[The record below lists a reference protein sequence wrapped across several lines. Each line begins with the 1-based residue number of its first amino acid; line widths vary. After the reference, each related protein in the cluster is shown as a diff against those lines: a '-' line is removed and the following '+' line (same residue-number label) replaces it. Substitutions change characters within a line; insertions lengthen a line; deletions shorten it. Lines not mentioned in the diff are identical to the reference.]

1 MNRTNHMAR
10 SAFTLIELLVV
21 IAIIGILASLLLPVL
36 SSAKR
41 RAQQI
46 SCLNNVK
53 QLTLANVMYSGD
65 MGVWVGPMSTN
76 AAFSQGDWMAA
87 MINYY
92 AKAVNLIICPAAID
106 KGNPSGL
113 NTSGKSDAAWHW
125 TLSNP
130 TYAGSYG
137 YNSWLNTGIG
147 NVVSH
152 PDGAFKKESEIQN
165 SVLTPMFMDCAW
177 INLDPTEQDT
187 PARNL
192 YDPLGSSTTTSLS
205 TEGMSRVCIAR
216 HGGAAAGSAPRNVPI
231 GAPLPG
237 MINMGFVDGHA
248 EHVQLQNLWNYYW
261 HRDWVTPRIRPP

>member
-1 MNRTNHMAR
+1 MNRINHMTR

-21 IAIIGILASLLLPVL
+21 IAIIAILAALLLPAL
-36 SSAKR
+36 ASAKR

-46 SCLNNVK
+46 NCLSDIK

-65 MGVWVGPMSTN
+65 NGVWVGPMNTN
-76 AAFSQGDWMAA
+76 AAFSQGDWMGA
-87 MINYY
+87 MITYY
-92 AKAVNLIICPAAID
+92 AKATNLIFCPAATD
-106 KGNPSGL
+106 KGNPGGA
-113 NTSGKSDAAWHW
+113 NMNGKSDAAWHW
-125 TLSNP
+125 ALSSP

-152 PDGAFKKESEIQN
+152 PQGAFKKESGVQN

-177 INLDPTEQDT
+177 INLDPTESDA

-192 YDPLGSSTTTSLS
+192 YDPLGSTTTPSLS
-205 TEGMSRVCIAR
+205 AEGMSRVCIAR
-216 HGGAAAGSAPRNVPI
+216 HGSAPAGSAPRNAAI

-248 EHVQLQNLWNYYW
+248 EHVNLENLWNYYW
-261 HRDWVTPRIRPP
+261 HRDWVPPHPHPP